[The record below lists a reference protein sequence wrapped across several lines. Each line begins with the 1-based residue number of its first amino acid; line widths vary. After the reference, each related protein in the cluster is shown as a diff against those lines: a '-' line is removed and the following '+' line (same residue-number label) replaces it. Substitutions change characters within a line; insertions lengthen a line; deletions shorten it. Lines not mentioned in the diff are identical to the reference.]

1 MRRFVIVLLSLA
13 IAIWV
18 VLVVIRALGDRP
30 PGRSA
35 DVDDPVTDE
44 NVAED
49 TETMARAD
57 AEVKVEV
64 EVVSLAS
71 RSDRPVEQDG
81 AASERQAEMA
91 QLRAAIVAGVDRRP
105 LYAMAQ
111 ARGLPNH
118 ELFVMGSQ
126 QLLDAILDAEG
137 LPPEDVLPSA
147 QSAEAIRAIA
157 DEAFQRQAAFAAE
170 QAAER
175 DAG

>member
-18 VLVVIRALGDRP
+18 VLLVLRARGDRP

-35 DVDDPVTDE
+35 DVDDQVTDE
-44 NVAED
+44 NVAEG
-49 TETMARAD
+49 TETMAPAD
-57 AEVKVEV
+57 AEVEV

-71 RSDRPVEQDG
+71 RSDRPVDQDG
-81 AASERQAEMA
+81 AAGERQAEMA

-118 ELFVMGSQ
+118 ELFLMGSQ

-157 DEAFQRQAAFAAE
+157 DEAFQRQAVFAAE